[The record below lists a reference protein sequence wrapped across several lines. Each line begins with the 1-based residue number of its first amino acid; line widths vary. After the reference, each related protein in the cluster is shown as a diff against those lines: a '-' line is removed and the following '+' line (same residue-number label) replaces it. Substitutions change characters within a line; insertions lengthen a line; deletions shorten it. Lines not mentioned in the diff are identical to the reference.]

1 MWCTIYTYVVRK
13 REKGAE
19 MEELKKIVEMVKS
32 DGNENSAK
40 VVYYEENELGVVFA
54 AVLGE
59 SGTVYHVN
67 AYGNITSYDA
77 KPVAL

>member
-1 MWCTIYTYVVRK
+1 MEAMI
-13 REKGAE
+13 EK
-19 MEELKKIVEMVKS
+19 IT
-32 DGNENSAK
+32 NEYGEAGAK
-40 VVYYEENELGVVFA
+40 VVYYEKNELGVVFA

-67 AYGNITSYDA
+67 AYGNITSHEA